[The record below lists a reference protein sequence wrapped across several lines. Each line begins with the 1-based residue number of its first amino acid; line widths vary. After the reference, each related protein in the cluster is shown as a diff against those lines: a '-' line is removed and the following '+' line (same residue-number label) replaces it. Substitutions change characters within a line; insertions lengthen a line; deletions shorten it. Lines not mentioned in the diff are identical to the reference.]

1 QAGER
6 LREGISMSG
15 HLTPVPTSANT
26 PTPVRSISR
35 ADVIDAAARV
45 ITRRGDHRMR
55 WAAIAYEAGNAQ
67 AVMASQWFE
76 DLSALIDECY
86 SRTSQGLSDGL
97 LRAETAPGTALDKLA
112 AFLVAALEIRRG
124 RGAFLSFRR
133 GGDLPQ

>member
-1 QAGER
+1 MTAR
-6 LREGISMSG
+6 
-15 HLTPVPTSANT
+15 LTPVPGPTDSTTSR
-26 PTPVRSISR
+26 VSR

-76 DLSALIDECY
+76 DLAALIDESY
-86 SRTSQGLSDGL
+86 SIKPQELSNSL
-97 LRAETAPGTALDKLA
+97 LRAETSLGTALDKLA
-112 AFLVAALEIRRG
+112 AFLVAARETRRG

-133 GGDLPQ
+133 GG